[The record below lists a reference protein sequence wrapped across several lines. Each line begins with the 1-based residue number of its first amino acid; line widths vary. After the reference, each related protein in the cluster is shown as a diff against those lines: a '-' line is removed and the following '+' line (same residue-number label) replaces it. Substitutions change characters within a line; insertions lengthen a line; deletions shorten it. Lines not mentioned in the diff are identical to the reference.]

1 LAFALR
7 RKPCCRRF
15 RRSGHAIKCLSPR
28 VRRLLLLLPTM
39 NLYWVYDLPIW
50 LFGLLS
56 VAVAVAVGLG
66 GFYATRRWV
75 RGVHRDQHSH
85 NDIVGFYLG
94 AICLFYGITLGLL
107 AVGTWQAYSD
117 LDAKVGEEASALAAL
132 YRDVSSFP
140 DPKRSELQADL
151 REYARQVIDVAWPL
165 QRRGIVPQNAAG
177 TLEALQSHLAS
188 FEPMTEGQKTR
199 YAETYREFDR
209 IVELRRIRLKSVVA
223 GLPMPLWSVVL
234 VGAFVNIAVTWFFD
248 MRSQS
253 MHFWMTIMFSGLLGL
268 LIFLLAAM
276 DNPFRGDISVGP
288 EAFELVY
295 KQLMQPGK

>member
-1 LAFALR
+1 
-7 RKPCCRRF
+7 
-15 RRSGHAIKCLSPR
+15 
-28 VRRLLLLLPTM
+28 M
-39 NLYWVYDLPIW
+39 NIYWVYDLPIW
-50 LFGLLS
+50 LFGALTIAVT
-56 VAVAVAVGLG
+56 VAIALG
-66 GFYATRRWV
+66 GFYATRKWAR
-75 RGVHRDQHSH
+75 RVHRDQHSH

-107 AVGTWQAYSD
+107 AVGTWQAYSE
-117 LDAKVGEEASALAAL
+117 LDSKVGEEASALAAL
-132 YRDVSSFP
+132 YRNVSSFP
-140 DPKRSELQADL
+140 DPKRAELQADL

-177 TLEALQSHLAS
+177 TLEALQTHLAS
-188 FEPMTEGQKTR
+188 FEPTTEGQKTR

-234 VGAFVNIAVTWFFD
+234 VGAFLNIAVTWFFD
-248 MRSQS
+248 MRSHS
-253 MHFWMTIMFSGLLGL
+253 MHFWMTIMFSGLLGM

>member
-1 LAFALR
+1 
-7 RKPCCRRF
+7 
-15 RRSGHAIKCLSPR
+15 
-28 VRRLLLLLPTM
+28 M
-39 NLYWVYDLPIW
+39 NIYWVYDLPIW
-50 LFGLLS
+50 LFGALTIAVT
-56 VAVAVAVGLG
+56 VAIALA
-66 GFYATRRWV
+66 GFYATRKWV
-75 RGVHRDQHSH
+75 RRIHRDQYSH
-85 NDIVGFYLG
+85 NDIVGVYLG
-94 AICLFYGITLGLL
+94 PICLLYGITLGLF
-107 AVGTWQAYSD
+107 AVGTWEAHSE
-117 LDAKVGEEASALAAL
+117 LDAKVDEEASALAAL
-132 YRDVSSFP
+132 YRNVSTFP
-140 DPKRSELQADL
+140 DPKRAELQADL

-165 QRRGIVPQNAAG
+165 QRRGIVPQNAAS
-177 TLEALQSHLAS
+177 TLEALQTHLAS
-188 FEPMTEGQKTR
+188 FEPTTEGQKTR
-199 YAETYREFDR
+199 YAEAYREFDR

-276 DNPFRGDISVGP
+276 DNPLRGEVSVGP

>member
-1 LAFALR
+1 
-7 RKPCCRRF
+7 
-15 RRSGHAIKCLSPR
+15 
-28 VRRLLLLLPTM
+28 M
-39 NLYWVYDLPIW
+39 NIYWVYDLPIW
-50 LFGLLS
+50 LFGALTIAVT
-56 VAVAVAVGLG
+56 VAIALA
-66 GFYATRRWV
+66 GFYATRKWV
-75 RGVHRDQHSH
+75 RQVHREQHSH

-117 LDAKVGEEASALAAL
+117 LDAKVGEEASTLAVL
-132 YRDVSSFP
+132 YRNVSSFP
-140 DPKRSELQADL
+140 DPKCAELQADL
-151 REYARQVIDVAWPL
+151 REYARQVIDVSWPL
-165 QRRGIVPQNAAG
+165 QRRGIVSQNVGG
-177 TLEALQSHLAS
+177 TLEALQTHLAS
-188 FEPMTEGQKTR
+188 FEPTTEGQKTR

-209 IVELRRIRLKSVVA
+209 IVELRRLRLKSVVA
-223 GLPMPLWSVVL
+223 GLPMALWSVVL

-248 MRSQS
+248 MRSQP

-295 KQLMQPGK
+295 KQLMQPGN